1 MGESWIGILL
11 VLAVAGSFIGVSY
24 LQKYRAQSYLD
35 GFAEAYWRAVTLVLD
50 DPNAYR
56 DAVLATVP
64 SPDGGL
70 RVAPLEQQ
78 PVVLRALLE
87 KGVGQDAVAELQ
99 KMFEDRAEVGRRLS
113 GLNLVGKRIFPV
125 LNNMFDLLNE
135 SFALICNY
143 QEVEFDPKT
152 LERFHFFLHRQQHV
166 RTVTLPSVTSL
177 ACQKRLNAD

>member
-35 GFAEAYWRAVTLVLD
+35 GFAEAYWRAVTLVLG

-87 KGVGQDAVAELQ
+87 KGVGQDAVDELQ

-143 QEVEFDPKT
+143 REVEFDSKT

-166 RTVTLPSVTSL
+166 RTVTLPSVTSE
-177 ACQKRLNAD
+177 ACRKRLNAN